1 MGKYASKMVEL
12 AQSWV
17 GIKEGSTGHKEILAI
32 YNSQNPLPRGYKMQ
46 MNNYWCAAFTTALAV
61 KLGYTDIVPC
71 ECSCSRLIAIAKDMG
86 IWIEDESITPTP
98 GMLCLYDWGDTSGK
112 SDNKGDPDH
121 IGIVESVGGGKFIV
135 IEGNADTNRDGK
147 DGVERRPMDVNG
159 KYLRGF
165 IAPKY
170 DAEVITKDEPVK
182 GDCTVQLRTLRKGSK
197 GDDVKVL
204 QILLIE
210 YGIKYDFDCGRYGA
224 DGDFG
229 SDTEKAVLKFQ
240 AAFGIEDDGIV
251 GPVTWAKLLGMG

>member
-1 MGKYASKMVEL
+1 MAKYASKMVEL

-17 GIKEGSTGHKEILAI
+17 GIKEGSTGHKEILDI
-32 YNSQNPLPRGYKMQ
+32 YNSQKPLPRGYEMQ

-86 IWIEDESITPTP
+86 IWVENESITPTP

-170 DAEVITKDEPVK
+170 DAETEVKPTDNNEPK
-182 GDCTVQLRTLRKGSK
+182 LRTLRKGDK
-197 GDDVKVL
+197 GDDVKAL
-204 QILLIE
+204 QILLIG
-210 YGIKYDFDCGRYGA
+210 YGYSCGSYGV
-224 DGDFG
+224 DGSFG
-229 SDTEKAVLKFQ
+229 SATDKAVRAYQKDKGLSV
-240 AAFGIEDDGIV
+240 DGVV
-251 GPVTWAKLLGMG
+251 GPKTWAMLLGTS